1 MMLAVINTSM
11 LLLRRCRGP
20 PPPSPPP
27 PPRVPPLQPASP
39 CARSPAAEFS
49 PRRPPQPRE
58 RSDAALVAAVRCLGM
73 FLPFQVVVAGTV
85 GERWQEKQRGL
96 AVCQLTTGQQCPLEP
111 RAQVN

>member
-1 MMLAVINTSM
+1 
-11 LLLRRCRGP
+11 
-20 PPPSPPP
+20 
-27 PPRVPPLQPASP
+27 
-39 CARSPAAEFS
+39 
-49 PRRPPQPRE
+49 
-58 RSDAALVAAVRCLGM
+58 M